1 MPGICIIC
9 NHLLEYFQD
18 LMFLNKYF
26 NRLLQCPKCKSVFS
40 KFPYWLSEINY
51 EVLPTSDTLISLINK
66 IIKLYNKENISIYN
80 MEINIPKIDESNI
93 IINQKYDILICS
105 NIIEK
110 IYEYYIYKLILEMMN
125 NSRILIIET
134 LMVENNVINLINP
147 EIGENVSFLTSQSY
161 KKIIINDN
169 NRKKIKIIDI
179 KKRYI
184 IIYDN
189 DINID
194 FNIN

>member
-51 EVLPTSDTLISLINK
+51 KVLPTSDTLISLINK
-66 IIKLYNKENISIYN
+66 IIILYNKENISIYN

-169 NRKKIKIIDI
+169 NRKKIKIIDN